1 MLPLLPSFT
10 ISPWLPNS
18 LHSALSSLQ
27 GVVWMVLSAQ
37 RFPWNFFPL
46 PDFLSTHVG
55 FLQPGLNPLLGHH
68 MEHLLLRWLWCVL
81 PLLFVTY
88 FSSSLAMSCAL
99 PFFTQALPVGKAEL
113 WAQLCPVLACLEP
126 SLSSIRWSQ
135 PLLTEATWQP
145 VLCQPLG
152 ICTHCSLQKKR
163 QNAVTCFCSSSQIN
177 AELYKLCVN
186 QWLVCQ
192 TSTGWLVFLSDG
204 LKDRFLCVYPP
215 CLLSCASFR
224 WPAESTQWPAK
235 KWNRKNLHCL
245 NQSLGCFWLV
255 CISS

>member
-1 MLPLLPSFT
+1 M
-10 ISPWLPNS
+10 W
-18 LHSALSSLQ
+18 A
-27 GVVWMVLSAQ
+27 
-37 RFPWNFFPL
+37 
-46 PDFLSTHVG
+46 

-68 MEHLLLRWLWCVL
+68 MEHLLLSWLWCVL
-81 PLLFVTY
+81 PLLFVTF

-113 WAQLCPVLACLEP
+113 WAQLCPVLACMEP
-126 SLSSIRWSQ
+126 SLSSIGWSQ

-192 TSTGWLVFLSDG
+192 TSTGWLVFFVWWMERQVSLCIPSLSPE
-204 LKDRFLCVYPP
+204 L
-215 CLLSCASFR
+215 CLLQVISRVNSMAS
-224 WPAESTQWPAK
+224 
-235 KWNRKNLHCL
+235 
-245 NQSLGCFWLV
+245 
-255 CISS
+255 